1 MRGKMKR
8 QFTSFLMAVFMT
20 ASIANAEVA
29 PPTMKDFNKTCP
41 SKVLCLKI
49 EKSYQSCNKDST
61 SSVCAEFVKE
71 FRQLLPIY
79 DCQRPFDHTEGVDY
93 IVPAVWLCD
102 GQRGDTKA
110 PYEFEDY
117 VRLLSKLKSKKA
129 RELFGSQEFR
139 DVLDGAVAEEFGDFS
154 HKVGKELMR

>member
-1 MRGKMKR
+1 MKR
-8 QFTSFLMAVFMT
+8 KIRAFLIPLFMT

-29 PPTMKDFNKTCP
+29 PLTMKEFNKTCP
-41 SKVLCLKI
+41 SKELCPKI
-49 EKSYQSCNKDST
+49 EKSYQLCKKDRS
-61 SSVCAEFVKE
+61 SSVCAGFVKE

-79 DCQRPFDHTEGVDY
+79 DCQRPFDHTDGADY

-102 GQRGDTKA
+102 GQRGDKKA

-117 VRLLSKLKSKKA
+117 VRLLSKLKSKEA

-139 DVLDGAVAEEFGDFS
+139 DVLDGAVAEEFGDLS
-154 HKVGKELMR
+154 RKVEKELKRKK